1 MYRQL
6 LKLLLSLLLLPL
18 AAVAVPGASAAGD
31 DGAKAK
37 PAAKAPETISRDY
50 QKEIDLLRAAADKL
64 AAVNSEESAKDVS
77 RKLSRDFHAMPP
89 LVTGNEKEIIALS
102 EARNAVSRHMMRL
115 KKEEW
120 FVSSGL
126 QDAWTLMTDAFS
138 RRRANTPGQRRM
150 RIPRNR

>member
-1 MYRQL
+1 
-6 LKLLLSLLLLPL
+6 
-18 AAVAVPGASAAGD
+18 
-31 DGAKAK
+31 
-37 PAAKAPETISRDY
+37 
-50 QKEIDLLRAAADKL
+50 
-64 AAVNSEESAKDVS
+64 
-77 RKLSRDFHAMPP
+77 
-89 LVTGNEKEIIALS
+89 
-102 EARNAVSRHMMRL
+102 MMRL

>member
-1 MYRQL
+1 MYRPL

-64 AAVNSEESAKDVS
+64 AAVNSEESAKDS
-77 RKLSRDFHAMPP
+77 AATSTPCPPSSPATRKKSSLFR
-89 LVTGNEKEIIALS
+89 
-102 EARNAVSRHMMRL
+102 RL
-115 KKEEW
+115 
-120 FVSSGL
+120 
-126 QDAWTLMTDAFS
+126 A
-138 RRRANTPGQRRM
+138 TP
-150 RIPRNR
+150 

>member
-1 MYRQL
+1 
-6 LKLLLSLLLLPL
+6 
-18 AAVAVPGASAAGD
+18 
-31 DGAKAK
+31 
-37 PAAKAPETISRDY
+37 
-50 QKEIDLLRAAADKL
+50 
-64 AAVNSEESAKDVS
+64 
-77 RKLSRDFHAMPP
+77 MPP